1 MILSRPPSTMR
12 YIQPAYNLLSQYL
25 PSIIHY
31 AVYPTSLQLAVSIP
45 PVHHP
50 LCCISN
56 QLTTCC
62 PNTSRPPST
71 MLYIQPAY
79 NLLSQYLPSIIHYAV
94 YPTSLRLAVPIPPV
108 HHPLCCISNQLTTCC
123 PNTSRPPSTML
134 YIQPAYNLLSQY
146 LPSTFHYAVYPTS
159 LQLAVPIRPVHHP
172 LSDMARQLESCDF
185 FFS

>member
-1 MILSRPPSTMR
+1 ML
-12 YIQPAYNLLSQYL
+12 YIQPAYNLQSQYL
-25 PSIIHY
+25 RSTFHY

-45 PVHHP
+45 PIHLP

-62 PNTSRPPST
+62 
-71 MLYIQPAY
+71 L
-79 NLLSQYLPSIIHYAV
+79 
-94 YPTSLRLAVPIPPV
+94 
-108 HHPLCCISNQLTTCC
+108 
-123 PNTSRPPSTML
+123 NTSRPPSTML

-185 FFS
+185 KRRRSPIFLFMKVPNLEKALFFLPHLVNCKTNILES